1 MENIIA
7 VNAIL
12 IFAKIVITIEIT
24 SLKNL
29 FRKILTLQILQL
41 IQII

>member
-12 IFAKIVITIEIT
+12 IFVKIVITIEIT

-29 FRKILTLQILQL
+29 FRKIHTLQILQL

>member
-12 IFAKIVITIEIT
+12 IFVKIVITIEIT